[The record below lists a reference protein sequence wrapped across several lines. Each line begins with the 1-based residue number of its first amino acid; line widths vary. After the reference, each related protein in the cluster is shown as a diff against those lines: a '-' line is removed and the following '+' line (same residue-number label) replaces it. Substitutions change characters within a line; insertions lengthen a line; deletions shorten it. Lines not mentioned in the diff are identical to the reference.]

1 MSSKLCD
8 IIPFIFFLDEL
19 GTRDFLQTADPPPCL
34 EKQRGDLA
42 SLELFVVRGTKTAA
56 KIMSFFKQAYLST
69 RRSFHVTVARNDSS
83 ALVWPWVTTATSS
96 AGKIGDWIIS
106 QFQDN
111 SITKFSDKPQH
122 HFQSREFELKRLKEL
137 TQSLQKERNQKY
149 PDTAVTV
156 YVSGLPGIGKTQL
169 VGDFARQ
176 TYNQKSFFKRRKSFI
191 GTLDASNKESFQQ
204 SYEELANLI
213 TPGNP
218 NYLSFGTVGSQGELQ
233 SLKILSNA
241 VKKEMSKKSRK
252 EWLLVVDGLSVSNSD
267 KDNIMGKFC
276 N

>member
-1 MSSKLCD
+1 
-8 IIPFIFFLDEL
+8 
-19 GTRDFLQTADPPPCL
+19 
-34 EKQRGDLA
+34 
-42 SLELFVVRGTKTAA
+42 
-56 KIMSFFKQAYLST
+56 MSFFKQTYLSS
-69 RRSFHVTVARNDSS
+69 RRYFHVTARNDSS
-83 ALVWPWVTTATSS
+83 ALVWPWVTTAISS
-96 AGKIGDWIIS
+96 AGKIAGWIVP
-106 QFQDN
+106 QFQDI

-122 HFQSREFELKRLKEL
+122 HFQSREKELKRLKEL

-176 TYNQKSFFKRRKSFI
+176 TYYQKSFFKWRKSFI

-204 SYEELANLI
+204 SYEELANLV
-213 TPGNP
+213 TP
-218 NYLSFGTVGSQGELQ
+218 NYLSFGILGSQGELQ
-233 SLKILSNA
+233 SLKILSNV

-252 EWLLVVDGLSVSNSD
+252 EWLLVVDGLSVSKSD

>member
-1 MSSKLCD
+1 
-8 IIPFIFFLDEL
+8 
-19 GTRDFLQTADPPPCL
+19 
-34 EKQRGDLA
+34 
-42 SLELFVVRGTKTAA
+42 
-56 KIMSFFKQAYLST
+56 MSFLKQTYLSSRRYFHATVT
-69 RRSFHVTVARNDSS
+69 RNNSSRWPWAVSS
-83 ALVWPWVTTATSS
+83 AAD
-96 AGKIGDWIIS
+96 KIGDWIFS

-111 SITKFSDKPQH
+111 SISKFSDKPQH
-122 HFQSREFELKRLKEL
+122 HFQSRISELRKLKKL
-137 TQSLQKERNQKY
+137 TQSLQKERDQKY
-149 PDTAVTV
+149 PDTTVTV

-176 TYNQKSFFKRRKSFI
+176 TYDQKSFFKQRKSFI
-191 GTLDASNKESFQQ
+191 GTLDASNKASFQQ

-218 NYLSFGTVGSQGELQ
+218 NYPFFGVLGSQGELQ

-241 VKKEMSKKSRK
+241 VKREMSKKSRK

-267 KDNIMGKFC
+267 QHKIMGKFC

>member
-1 MSSKLCD
+1 
-8 IIPFIFFLDEL
+8 
-19 GTRDFLQTADPPPCL
+19 
-34 EKQRGDLA
+34 
-42 SLELFVVRGTKTAA
+42 
-56 KIMSFFKQAYLST
+56 MSFFKQAYLSS
-69 RRSFHVTVARNDSS
+69 RRSFHVTVAKHDSS
-83 ALVWPWVTTATSS
+83 GWPWVTTVASS

-122 HFQSREFELKRLKEL
+122 HFQSRESELRRLKEL
-137 TQSLQKERNQKY
+137 TQSLQKERNQKD
-149 PDTAVTV
+149 PDTAVIV

-204 SYEELANLI
+204 SYEELANLV
-213 TPGNP
+213 TP
-218 NYLSFGTVGSQGELQ
+218 NYLSFGILGSQGELQ
-233 SLKILSNA
+233 SLKILSNV